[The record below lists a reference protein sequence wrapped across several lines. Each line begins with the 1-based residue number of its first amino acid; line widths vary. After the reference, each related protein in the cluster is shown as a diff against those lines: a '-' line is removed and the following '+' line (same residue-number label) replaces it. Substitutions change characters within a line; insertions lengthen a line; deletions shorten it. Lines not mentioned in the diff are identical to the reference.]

1 MIKKIIVWL
10 LMGLSVTKPVMVSHT
25 DNIYSKVNSREDF
38 SSSQKVNFIQTLDE
52 YNGLLVR
59 KADMTVKDG
68 KYYYNVCFTETNEQT
83 TYVKRNIP
91 YFMGRDEER
100 VQRIYNWV
108 LKVLEYD
115 HTLKNRNA
123 YLGMTTGKTVCI
135 GYSQLFYLACLKN
148 GIQCH
153 IRYSKDHCWNNVL
166 LDNKWYNVDC
176 TWGDSAKDKNYW
188 FLKGSENWET
198 DISHV
203 AVDKKSYLISYLAY
217 NR

>member
-1 MIKKIIVWL
+1 
-10 LMGLSVTKPVMVSHT
+10 MGLTVSKPASNCN
-25 DNIYSKVNSREDF
+25 NINICEKVNSRENF
-38 SSSQKVNFIQTLDE
+38 TSVQKVDFKYYLDE
-52 YNGLLVR
+52 YNILLFS
-59 KADMTVKDG
+59 KADMITKDG
-68 KYYYNVCFTETNEQT
+68 VYSYTVYFTETKEQT
-83 TYVKRNIP
+83 DYVKRNIP
-91 YFMGRDEER
+91 YFMGSDEER
-100 VQRIYNWV
+100 IQRIYNWV
-108 LKVLEYD
+108 LKILEYD
-115 HTLKNRNA
+115 RTLKNRNA

-148 GIQCH
+148 DIQCH

-176 TWGDSAKDKNYW
+176 TWGDSAKDKTYW